1 MAKKKP
7 MFIPNPDGSDGYL
20 ITLAGCVILAG
31 DSIFGDPTAT
41 TPEGRTNAMRMVE
54 RTLQEAE
61 MRGFTQSSAVWALMR
76 RNDCNP
82 RLKNLVREAVD
93 LIPNERQ
100 GEIMREVVSTR
111 ASAIP
116 GVPLVTATKSPR
128 AYEPETDPRA
138 LRPGPNGVDPRFMAA
153 GEELERIAQRDGKDA
168 IHKPEHAHLYMT
180 MMRYAP
186 PDLRAEMS
194 AKLREKDLLPEATH
208 VDDRGN
214 PVYTSAQ
221 IAAKVGVPV
230 EEIERAME
238 NAPLGDLYT
247 GPVFPRESGSA

>member
-1 MAKKKP
+1 MAKKTP
-7 MFIPNPDGSDGYL
+7 MFIPHPDGTDEYL
-20 ITLAGCVILAG
+20 VNLAGCVILAG
-31 DSIFGDPTAT
+31 DAIFGDPATT

-61 MRGFTQSSAVWALMR
+61 KLGFTQSSAVWALMR

-82 RLKNLVREAVD
+82 RLKNLVQEAVD

-100 GEIMREVVSTR
+100 GEIMQEVMSTR

-116 GVPLVTATKSPR
+116 GMPLVTATRSPR
-128 AYEPETDPRA
+128 THEPETDPRA
-138 LRPGPNGVDPRFMAA
+138 LRPGPNGIDPRFMAA
-153 GEELERIAQRDGKDA
+153 GEELERIALRDGEDA

-186 PDLRAEMS
+186 PDLRKEMS
-194 AKLREKDLLPEATH
+194 AKLRETDLLPEATLM
-208 VDDRGN
+208 DDRGN
-214 PVYTSAQ
+214 PIYTSAQ

-247 GPVFPRESGSA
+247 GPVFPKQ